1 MGLLFVFFPEENSA
15 AAASSA
21 ITPSNPIVGKVTPH
35 STPNSIGR
43 TTIKRI
49 NPNSPILTRTQST
62 ISICVLLLFLTL
74 LLFTL
79 STFEPTIPNPTTAI
93 KAPRRFLSDNPRN
106 SFIKTHQK
114 KSNLS
119 WFYSIW
125 PSRYQSRNGKRTEFL
140 SSFAL
145 QGMGK
150 LYSRG
155 TRAMRDLVVAHA
167 VEDTNEDESG
177 LTARADL
184 VFLFDLIRE
193 ENNSFLRLI
202 HLYRKSN
209 NKSHDSVSFVKR
221 ESKEICEPLWGK
233 KIRVDNHSDS
243 KENEGESTHLSYG
256 SVVGFE
262 ASELDP
268 ENSLSGFLD
277 HIPMSLRRWACYPML
292 LGRVRRNFKHI
303 MLVDVKRLLLLSD
316 PLGRFR
322 NRSSESVYITTKQE
336 TISSTKHAKRKDKNN
351 NSNKSASHSQVN
363 PAILMGGTRGIRR
376 FSNAMLTEIV
386 RVAMKHKGKST
397 TESAILSQLVDN
409 GHILKSIDLIKLS
422 ESIPAASELSES
434 NSSEERDNYRIIQQG
449 NDNNNALNSI
459 IMENICSCEVDSG
472 VYRDC

>member
-1 MGLLFVFFPEENSA
+1 
-15 AAASSA
+15 
-21 ITPSNPIVGKVTPH
+21 
-35 STPNSIGR
+35 
-43 TTIKRI
+43 
-49 NPNSPILTRTQST
+49 
-62 ISICVLLLFLTL
+62 
-74 LLFTL
+74 
-79 STFEPTIPNPTTAI
+79 
-93 KAPRRFLSDNPRN
+93 
-106 SFIKTHQK
+106 
-114 KSNLS
+114 
-119 WFYSIW
+119 
-125 PSRYQSRNGKRTEFL
+125 
-140 SSFAL
+140 
-145 QGMGK
+145 
-150 LYSRG
+150 
-155 TRAMRDLVVAHA
+155 MRDLVVAHA
-167 VEDTNEDESG
+167 VEDTNEDEFRLFLRLLLRSG

-184 VFLFDLIRE
+184 VFLFGSSSSESRFEDLIRE

-209 NKSHDSVSFVKR
+209 NKSHDSVSVPALRFNVTQFVKR